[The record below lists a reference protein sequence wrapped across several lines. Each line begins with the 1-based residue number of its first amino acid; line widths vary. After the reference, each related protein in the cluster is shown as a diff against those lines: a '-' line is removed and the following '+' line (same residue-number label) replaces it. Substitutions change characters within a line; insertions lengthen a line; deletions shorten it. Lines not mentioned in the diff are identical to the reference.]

1 MYVYFSAES
10 IFEDKNTIYL
20 IYMKFI
26 FEDIALFC
34 YNYYKTKKFF
44 VH

>member
-1 MYVYFSAES
+1 MCISVLKVYSK
-10 IFEDKNTIYL
+10 IKNTIYL

-26 FEDIALFC
+26 FEDIELFF